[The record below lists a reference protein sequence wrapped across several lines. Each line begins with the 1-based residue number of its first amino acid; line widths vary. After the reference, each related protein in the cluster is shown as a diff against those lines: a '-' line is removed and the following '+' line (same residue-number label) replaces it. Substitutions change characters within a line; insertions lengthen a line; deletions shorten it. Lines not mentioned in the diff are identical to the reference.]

1 MTTFCLDGRVVQ
13 EHFPGIGRYAFNL
26 ARALGPLLSKSERL
40 VLLRDPNAPS
50 RFDLRT
56 LANERVTVVDVDAPI
71 FSLRQH
77 WRIPSLLRRLG
88 VSVYHSPYFLMP
100 ARPGVPA
107 IVTVHDL
114 IPLRTA
120 DSFGLF
126 RRAVFRAALAVALR
140 VSSAILTPSR
150 AAAADLRR
158 HTASVDGRV
167 TAIHSAVDPSFRP
180 QPLEQV
186 ERTLANLHVP
196 ERYVLYVGSNRPHKN
211 LPRLI
216 EAWARVDWCD
226 GPLVGAGPWEESVP
240 AARERVAELRLGGRV
255 QFLGAVSED
264 DLRRL
269 YTGATLF
276 VFPSEYEGF
285 GFPVLEAM
293 SCGAAVACSNA
304 GSLAEIADGTAELFP
319 PHDVDAMATVLT
331 SLLADANRRSDL
343 AQRGLQRAASLTWEA
358 TSRQVLAVYRRV
370 AGVTPSPSSNRPT

>member
-1 MTTFCLDGRVVQ
+1 
-13 EHFPGIGRYAFNL
+13 
-26 ARALGPLLSKSERL
+26 
-40 VLLRDPNAPS
+40 
-50 RFDLRT
+50 
-56 LANERVTVVDVDAPI
+56 
-71 FSLRQH
+71 
-77 WRIPSLLRRLG
+77 
-88 VSVYHSPYFLMP
+88 
-100 ARPGVPA
+100 
-107 IVTVHDL
+107 
-114 IPLRTA
+114 
-120 DSFGLF
+120 
-126 RRAVFRAALAVALR
+126 VFRAALAVALR

-196 ERYVLYVGSNRPHKN
+196 DRYVLYVGSNRPHKN

-226 GPLVGAGPWEESVP
+226 GPLVVAGPWEESVP